1 MGKGIA
7 LVSIR
12 GSGFL
17 IHPPPAD
24 NGPLGAGHRQRILK
38 TDCSVEGSVL
48 VRSIRSSTVLIL
60 VLLLVQGVLP
70 AFSNDVEASASA
82 RGGTNDDFM
91 VTDIQI
97 SNSSFT
103 PSMWFQGDGTAVEYV
118 FKGESVPITMT
129 VKRSG
134 SSFNP
139 AKAEVLVEVV
149 HPIGFVSWSA
159 NWTTPDMYGGQT
171 ESDEFV
177 WIADTAHSIL
187 NGSELEGGMIIR
199 TTVSYFADTKN
210 ENDVLNMTVPVAYT
224 NDIMD
229 GTLIGGARVTM
240 APFRY
245 SPDGGDA
252 TAAGSWENDNSSA
265 NVGTGHW
272 RHSTPGSNYP
282 SNAFDRIVWGY
293 FPSDGNCENAHHEGG
308 AGAVYGWYY
317 CKMVIPSLDLLSVQ
331 FHATAWGVISSG
343 DDVALELWR
352 SGGVSVRHNF
362 TTTSPALATGQNQW
376 TNMSW
381 DPTAQL
387 GGHSWYAG
395 VLFHSDN
402 SMAAEGYHVDDWVVF
417 AVDKVSE
424 YTLDVDC
431 DNPEAGYTAVPNEVI
446 TLHCMVTNNGY
457 KPAIIRVK
465 TNVSNETWMDFANP
479 MLRIDSSHPSNH
491 GMEVQLPATPSG
503 NTTEMWINLSIPA
516 GSDVQQQTWN
526 VTWSDGSSQNLG
538 VLASRSMPVAVSEQY
553 GVSLYS
559 STSLIA
565 DTLMPGETGVVPM
578 RLQNAGNKIATYNLA
593 ASFSDTS
600 WTASFTNDTG
610 TSFLP
615 IAMGR
620 GESVNFFVHI
630 TVSSL
635 ASPENY
641 SFSVRAICITCGTTP
656 VSGND
661 VLIRHIHVPAMR
673 NVEIN
678 AEFIEISA
686 PADGILR
693 NVPLEITN
701 LGNDDEVFDMVLT
714 QSNNLLMAGL
724 TTEVTG
730 TIGAWDDVFEMFLN
744 LPMPLY
750 LPPGLYSATI
760 RVVSQN
766 DASVWDSVTISVTV
780 EETAGATVYSDNPE
794 QSYIPGD
801 DADSVRFEIR
811 NEGNSV
817 DRFNLA
823 IETGVGMNAELQGL
837 GEGLTPLIAP
847 GASYNITVSFTF
859 AGDAMGQIPLTVIAT
874 SQNDPSVSSNGEI
887 TFPVGSQGWLRLT
900 VSSDDLVINE
910 AGTYP
915 VLLTLRNQ
923 YTAEQTVTIDIDQG
937 SSSTWFRASSDSTS
951 GTFTIQEGRERMITV
966 DVVITDTTLLNLYQA
981 ELVTNFEVWARSDT
995 LADAT
1000 NATVKV
1006 TLTKSAGTDDD
1017 GLDSTQSSGGN
1028 IVLDIGIWAIGI
1040 GAILFLLVFLVRVVM
1055 ERDEDESSPWDNE
1068 EYESSLEAQ
1077 YGAVPAAPD
1086 VPSAPDMS
1094 SFARPS
1100 TPVPEAL
1107 PPAQQPVA
1115 AATATPSP
1123 TAPGVPPVPSAGLP
1137 EGWTMEQW
1145 THYGAQWLEKNS

>member
-1 MGKGIA
+1 
-7 LVSIR
+7 
-12 GSGFL
+12 
-17 IHPPPAD
+17 
-24 NGPLGAGHRQRILK
+24 
-38 TDCSVEGSVL
+38 
-48 VRSIRSSTVLIL
+48 VRSIRSPTVLIL
-60 VLLLVQGVLP
+60 VLLLVQGALP
-70 AFSNDVEASASA
+70 AFSNGVEAGASA
-82 RGGTNDDFM
+82 RGGTNDDFL
-91 VTDIQI
+91 VTDILI
-97 SNSSFT
+97 SNHSFT
-103 PSMWFQGDGTAVEYV
+103 PSMWYQGDGTAVEYV

-134 SSFNP
+134 DALFP
-139 AKAEVLVEVV
+139 VKADVLVEVV

-177 WIADTAHSIL
+177 WTADTAHSIL

-199 TTVSYFADTKN
+199 TTVSYFADTRN
-210 ENDVLNMTVPVAYT
+210 ENDVLNKTVPVAYT
-224 NDIMD
+224 NDLMD
-229 GTLIGGARVTM
+229 GISTGGSPTM
-240 APFRY
+240 LPFRY
-245 SPDGGDA
+245 PPEGGDA
-252 TAAGSWENDNSSA
+252 TGTGSWETDDTGA
-265 NVGTGHW
+265 YVGTKHW

-293 FPSDGNCENAHHEGG
+293 FPPDGNCENAHHEGG
-308 AGAVYGWYY
+308 AGEVYGWYY
-317 CKMVIPSLDLLSVQ
+317 CKLVIPSLDLLTVQ
-331 FHATAWGVISSG
+331 FHATAWGVISNG

-362 TTTSPALATGQNQW
+362 TSASPAVATGQNQW
-376 TNMSW
+376 TNLSW
-381 DPTAQL
+381 DPTDLL

-395 VLFHSDN
+395 VLFNSDN

-424 YTLDVDC
+424 YTLDIDC
-431 DNPEAGYTAVPNEVI
+431 DNPEAGYTAVPNEI
-446 TLHCMVTNNGY
+446 ISLHCTVTNNGY
-457 KPAIIRVK
+457 KPAVIQVK
-465 TNVSNETWMDFANP
+465 TNVSNETWMDFSNP

-491 GMEVQLPATPSG
+491 GMEVQLPSTPSG

-538 VLASRSMPVAVSEQY
+538 VLGSRSMPVAVSEQY

-565 DTLMPGETGVVPM
+565 DTLVPGETGIVPM
-578 RLQNAGNKIATYNLA
+578 RLQNTGNRIATYNLA

-600 WTASFTNDTG
+600 WTASFTNETG
-610 TSFLP
+610 SSFLP
-615 IAMGR
+615 IAMDR
-620 GESVNFFVHI
+620 GESYDFVVHI

-635 ASPENY
+635 AAPDNY
-641 SFSVRAICITCGTTP
+641 SFSVRATCTTCGSTP

-661 VLIRHIHVPAMR
+661 VLIRQIQVPAMR
-673 NVEIN
+673 NVEII
-678 AEFIEISA
+678 AESIEISA
-686 PADGILR
+686 PADGIMR
-693 NVPLEITN
+693 TIPLEITN
-701 LGNDDEVFDMVLT
+701 LGNADEVFDMVLT

-724 TTEVTG
+724 TTDVTG
-730 TIGAWDDVFEMFLN
+730 TIGAWDDVFEMLLN

-750 LPPGLYSATI
+750 LSPGLYSTTI

-766 DASVWDSVTISVTV
+766 DVSVWDSVTISVTV
-780 EETAGATVYSDNPE
+780 EDTAGAVVFSDNPE

-811 NEGNSV
+811 NDGNSV
-817 DRFNLA
+817 DRFNLT
-823 IETGVGMNAELQGL
+823 IEAGAGMNADLQGL
-837 GEGLTPLIAP
+837 GDGLTPLIAP

-859 AGDAMGQIPLTVIAT
+859 AGDAMGQIPLKVTAT
-874 SQNDPSVSSNGEI
+874 SQNDPSVSGSGEI

-900 VSSDDLVINE
+900 VSSDDLVIHE

-923 YTAEQTVTIDIDQG
+923 YTEEQTVTIDIDQG

-966 DVVITDTTLLNLYQA
+966 DVVITDTTLLNLYQD

-1006 TLTKSAGTDDD
+1006 TLTKSAGSGADG
-1017 GLDSTQSSGGN
+1017 GLDSSQSSGDN
-1028 IVLDIGIWAIGI
+1028 FILDIGIWIIGI

-1055 ERDEDESSPWDNE
+1055 EGDEEESSPWGSE
-1068 EYESSLEAQ
+1068 EYESSIAAQ
-1077 YGAVPAAPD
+1077 YGAVPSAPD
-1086 VPSAPDMS
+1086 VPAAPDMS

-1107 PPAQQPVA
+1107 PPTPQPAVA
-1115 AATATPSP
+1115 APAIPDSV
-1123 TAPGVPPVPSAGLP
+1123 APGVPPVPAAGLP

>member
-1 MGKGIA
+1 MQ
-7 LVSIR
+7 
-12 GSGFL
+12 
-17 IHPPPAD
+17 
-24 NGPLGAGHRQRILK
+24 GA
-38 TDCSVEGSVL
+38 S
-48 VRSIRSSTVLIL
+48 
-60 VLLLVQGVLP
+60 P
-70 AFSNDVEASASA
+70 AFSFAAEASPSA
-82 RGGTNDDFM
+82 RGGTNDDFV

-103 PSMWFQGDGTAVEYV
+103 PSMWYQGDGTAVEYV
-118 FKGESVPITMT
+118 FKGEAVPITMT
-129 VKRSG
+129 IKRSG

-139 AKAEVLVEVV
+139 AKAEVLLEVV
-149 HPIGFVSWSA
+149 HPIGFVSWST

-171 ESDEFV
+171 ESDEAV
-177 WIADTAHSIL
+177 WVADTAHSIL
-187 NGSELEGGMIIR
+187 NGSELEGGMIFR

-210 ENDVLNMTVPVAYT
+210 ENDVLNKTVPIAYT
-224 NDIMD
+224 SNIMD
-229 GTLIGGARVTM
+229 GTVVGADTM
-240 APFRY
+240 LPFRY
-245 SPDGGDA
+245 SPSGGDA
-252 TAAGSWENDNSSA
+252 TGSGSWENDNSSA
-265 NVGTGHW
+265 YVGTGHW

-293 FPSDGNCENAHHEGG
+293 FPPDGNCQDSHHEGG
-308 AGAVYGWYY
+308 AGATYGWYY
-317 CKMVIPSLDLLSVQ
+317 CKKVIPSLDLLSVQ

-352 SGGVSVRHNF
+352 SGGVSIRHNF
-362 TTTSPALATGQNQW
+362 TTASPAVATAQNQW
-376 TNMSW
+376 TNLSW
-381 DPTAQL
+381 DPTDLL

-402 SMAAEGYHVDDWVVF
+402 SMAAEGYHVDDWIVF

-424 YTLDVDC
+424 YTLDVNC
-431 DNPEAGYTAVPNEVI
+431 DNPEAGYTAVPNEI
-446 TLHCMVTNNGY
+446 ISLHCTVTNNGY
-457 KPAIIRVK
+457 KPAVIRVK
-465 TNVSNETWMDFANP
+465 TNVSNETWMDFSNP

-491 GMEVQLPATPSG
+491 GMDVQLPATPSG

-565 DTLMPGETGVVPM
+565 DTLLPGETGLIPM
-578 RLQNAGNKIATYNLA
+578 RLQNTGNKIATYTLS
-593 ASFSDTS
+593 ASFSDQTWS
-600 WTASFTNDTG
+600 ASFTNDTG
-610 TSFLP
+610 SSFLP

-620 GESVNFFVHI
+620 GESVDFLVHV
-630 TVSSL
+630 TASSL

-641 SFSVRAICITCGTTP
+641 SFSVRATCTTCGGTP

-661 VLIRHIHVPAMR
+661 VLIRQIHVPPMR
-673 NVEIN
+673 DVEIV
-678 AEFIEISA
+678 AESIEISA

-693 NVPLEITN
+693 KIPLEITN
-701 LGNDDEVFDMVLT
+701 LGNNDEVFDMVLT

-750 LPPGLYSATI
+750 LAPGLYSVSI

-766 DASVWDSVTISVTV
+766 DPSVWDSVTISVTV
-780 EETAGATVYSDNPE
+780 EETAGAVVYSDNPE

-811 NEGNSV
+811 NEGNSA
-817 DRFNLA
+817 DRFTLVLEA
-823 IETGVGMNAELQGL
+823 GSKMNAEIQGL
-837 GEGLTPLIAP
+837 ENGLTPLIAP
-847 GASYNITVSFTF
+847 GASYNVTVGFTF
-859 AGDAMGQIPLTVIAT
+859 DSDAMGQIPLKVTAT
-874 SQNDPSVSSNGEI
+874 SQNDPSVSGSGEI
-887 TFPVGSQGWLRLT
+887 SFPVGSQGWLRLT
-900 VSSDDLVINE
+900 VSSEDLVITE
-910 AGTYP
+910 AGTYS
-915 VLLTLRNQ
+915 VVLTLRNQ
-923 YTAEQTVTIDIDQG
+923 YTEEQTVTIDIEQG
-937 SSSTWFRASSDSTS
+937 SSSTWFRASSASTS
-951 GTFTIQEGRERMITV
+951 GTFTIQDGRERMITV
-966 DVVITDTTLLNLYQA
+966 DVVITDTTLLNLYQD

-1006 TLTKSAGTDDD
+1006 TLSKSVGSGD
-1017 GLDSTQSSGGN
+1017 GELDSSKSSGEN
-1028 IVLDIGIWAIGI
+1028 IVIDIGIWIIGI

-1055 ERDEDESSPWDNE
+1055 EGEEDESSPWDNE
-1068 EYESSLEAQ
+1068 EYESSLAAQ
-1077 YGAVPAAPD
+1077 YGAVPSAPE

-1094 SFARPS
+1094 SFARP
-1100 TPVPEAL
+1100 TKIVPDIVPESL
-1107 PPAQQPVA
+1107 PPTPQPVA
-1115 AATATPSP
+1115 AVPETP
-1123 TAPGVPPVPSAGLP
+1123 APVAGGVPPVPAAGLP